1 MDEVLRESEG
11 RGMSFQSE
19 RRVYARKQYAC
30 DWCGEPIEVGEM
42 HVKGARGDWKE
53 LDSWRLHLECHAA
66 VQRSMEDAD
75 PDDICTF
82 TRNMPRGIAVQ
93 EVGK

>member
-1 MDEVLRESEG
+1 
-11 RGMSFQSE
+11 MSFQTEKIALS
-19 RRVYARKQYAC
+19 RKPHIC
-30 DWCGEPIEVGEM
+30 DWCGDAIWTGLQYI
-42 HVKGARGDWKE
+42 KGARGDGE
-53 LDSWRLHLECHAA
+53 DLDTWRLHLECHAA